1 MGLTGHGAAPYE
13 QRMIHLSR
21 RRFLASGLGAPV
33 LAGPAAGGLAALL
46 YSASVRAEI
55 GDTLVIAAPSS
66 LPAWDP
72 TSPAAAFDAPPQS
85 VWRAVFDPLIG
96 RGPDLELRPAL
107 LTAWGW
113 NASRTRIYLNLR
125 DDMTWHDGSKVTIED
140 LLWSIERAARREPRG
155 DARFWGDITG
165 IATDGLTLTAS
176 IRRSPPDLFHRLARS
191 TAFPLPQGYYRKV
204 GARDFEN
211 APVGSGPYKVTA
223 IRPASPGGGPGGEGG
238 EVSLARFEQYWGVK
252 PAFERVVFRF
262 IPDPEARVRA
272 VQSGKAHVLIDPPY
286 DRFKALSREKGLIG
300 RSSPSHQ
307 IAFVAI
313 NDIGPMKDPN
323 VRRAAHHAIHKPAI
337 VRTLLSGYGRVLET
351 LEPRGAMAHEP
362 DPVVKYDLA
371 RAAELLGR
379 SGYSKKRP
387 VRLTLQTTRRH
398 RPMDFETAQAIAGM
412 WQQVGIEASLEVLE
426 PEQIR
431 ELASQDRLAP
441 ACLRTWDDPS
451 GDPNAITGTLLWG
464 PSNNSVWD
472 TQELDEQIEKLLW
485 EWRDTKK
492 RRAGWRVIG
501 RYAAENAY
509 VIPLYQY
516 VQCIVHSDGLA
527 YDPHGAA
534 WVLPQSFARKA

>member
-1 MGLTGHGAAPYE
+1 M
-13 QRMIHLSR
+13 
-21 RRFLASGLGAPV
+21 
-33 LAGPAAGGLAALL
+33 PAAAGIGPLL
-46 YSASVRAEI
+46 YARDARAKI
-55 GDTLVIAAPSS
+55 GDTLVIAAASA

-85 VWRAVFDPLIG
+85 IWRAVFDPLIG
-96 RGPDLELRPAL
+96 RGEDLQLKPAL

-113 NASRTRIYLNLR
+113 NANRSRIYLNLR
-125 DDMTWHDGSKVTIED
+125 PDMKWHDGSAVTIED
-140 LLWSIERAARREPRG
+140 LLWSIERAARREPQG
-155 DARFWGDITG
+155 DARFWGDITD
-165 IATDGLTLTAS
+165 IATEELTLTAS

-191 TAFPLPQGYYRKV
+191 TAFPLPKLYYRKV

-211 APVGSGPYKVTA
+211 APVGSGPYRVTA
-223 IRPASPGGGPGGEGG
+223 IRPPDPGGAAAGGEIR
-238 EVSLARFEQYWGVK
+238 LARFESYWGLK
-252 PAFERVVFRF
+252 PAFENVIVRF
-262 IPDPEARVRA
+262 IPDPKARVRA
-272 VQSGKAHVLIDPPY
+272 VETGKAHVLIDPPY
-286 DRFKALSREKGLIG
+286 DRFKALSHAGGLIG

-307 IAFVAI
+307 IAFIAI

-337 VRTLLSGYGRVLET
+337 VRKLLSGYGRVLET
-351 LEPRGAMAHEP
+351 LEPRGAMAYEP
-362 DPVVKYDLA
+362 EPVTKYDLA

-379 SGYSKKRP
+379 SGYSKNRP

-412 WQQVGIEASLEVLE
+412 WHQIGIEASLEVLE

-451 GDPNAITGTLLWG
+451 GDPNATTGTLLWG

-472 TQELDEQIEKLLW
+472 TQELDDQIEKYLFA
-485 EWRDTKK
+485 WRDPKK
-492 RRAGWRVIG
+492 RAAAWRIIG

-516 VQCIVHSDGLA
+516 VQCVVHADSLT
-527 YDPHGAA
+527 YDPHGAG